1 MNDLK
6 SKIEAVL
13 FSSGRKM
20 NTEEIAKLCHSTI
33 KQVETA
39 LAQLSDEYDQNKN
52 SLMIVNEKQDWKLTV
67 HEKYLN
73 VVRKIVPE
81 TELTKTIMETLAV
94 VAWKSPVL
102 QSEVIKI
109 RTNKAYDHLDQLE
122 EMAFIF
128 RKKEGRTKNILLT
141 EKFYFVTMIGNGY
154 GIVAAAIPFV
164 LIAILASMILTEKKQ
179 KMGWVITIV
188 AASGRSIVPF
198 GIVLVDEL

>member
-1 MNDLK
+1 
-6 SKIEAVL
+6 
-13 FSSGRKM
+13 M
-20 NTEEIAKLCHSTI
+20 NTEESAKLCHSTI

-141 EKFYFVTMIGNGY
+141 EKFYKYFDLDNKEDIKNVFKDFKEKAYQENKERQLMNIEPE
-154 GIVAAAIPFV
+154 IPIN
-164 LIAILASMILTEKKQ
+164 LPENKS
-179 KMGWVITIV
+179 
-188 AASGRSIVPF
+188 P
-198 GIVLVDEL
+198 

>member
-141 EKFYFVTMIGNGY
+141 EKFYKYFDLDNKEDIKNVFKDFKEKAYQENKERQLMNIEPE
-154 GIVAAAIPFV
+154 IPIN
-164 LIAILASMILTEKKQ
+164 LPENKS
-179 KMGWVITIV
+179 
-188 AASGRSIVPF
+188 P
-198 GIVLVDEL
+198 